1 MLDLVK
7 NIQLNKLINKKVL
20 LRVDFNCPL
29 MDGKIMDT
37 SRIDLVFDGLKSIS
51 EICSNLIILT
61 HVGRPKGIAVEK
73 LSLFKMF
80 EEKWKTCVDT
90 SCTNSN

>member
-20 LRVDFNCPL
+20 LRVDFNCPII
-29 MDGKIMDT
+29 DGKIMDT

-51 EICSNLIILT
+51 EISSAS
-61 HVGRPKGIAVEK
+61 GE
-73 LSLFKMF
+73 
-80 EEKWKTCVDT
+80 VDLQAGNAT
-90 SCTNSN
+90 GHLV